1 MYVLFN
7 SHAHRSNFSPSGN
20 GCECFAR
27 AKKAEKNGFHNE
39 SFKTIAF
46 LEKHMSR
53 TRLVK
58 EVYNPEKMNSL
69 IFTDDQTIEKIIKT
83 FAEEVHLRGIFIV
96 NKEGQFM
103 GVITRNDLLIW
114 AKYKLGSVTYRYTR
128 GPSYN
133 EIKRYVLSS
142 KISEM
147 IHPNSAEFF
156 VKEDDD
162 ILKALNLMLYSN
174 LIDVPVLNKDRKI
187 MGDLK
192 LSEILLKI
200 INAPISRAEEFQ
212 RHIAPT

>member
-1 MYVLFN
+1 
-7 SHAHRSNFSPSGN
+7 
-20 GCECFAR
+20 
-27 AKKAEKNGFHNE
+27 
-39 SFKTIAF
+39 
-46 LEKHMSR
+46 MSR

-58 EVYNPEKMNSL
+58 EIYNPEKMNSL

-103 GVITRNDLLIW
+103 GVITRNDLLRW
-114 AKYKLGSVTYRYTR
+114 AKYKLGSGINDKYYRT
-128 GPSYN
+128 PSYN

-142 KISEM
+142 KIGEM

-162 ILKALNLMLYSN
+162 VLKALTLMLDSN
-174 LIDVPVLNKDRKI
+174 LIDVPVLNKDGKI
-187 MGDLK
+187 VGDLK

-200 INAPISRAEEFQ
+200 IDAPVSIK
-212 RHIAPT
+212 